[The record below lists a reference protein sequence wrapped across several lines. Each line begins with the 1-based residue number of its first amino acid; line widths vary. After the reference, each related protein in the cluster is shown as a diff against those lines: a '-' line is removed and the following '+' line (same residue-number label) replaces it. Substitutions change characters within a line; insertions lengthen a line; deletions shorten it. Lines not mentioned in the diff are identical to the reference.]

1 MLKKLIDQLQHPESL
16 KKIALWVMSTLIL
29 FLGFYTNFWR
39 VAEQKW
45 FDNHQK
51 DTESHIMGRMVK
63 SRQDGILSA
72 GGLNG
77 WGTTKEPDADWI
89 PPTERTPQYTAY
101 LHNLTF
107 KNFGTYNSQPAG
119 QGMIFSLLDSII
131 PFSQHFKLKF
141 FYILT
146 ALLSAIAFTF
156 IINWFYE
163 EFGLLSAL
171 FVLGSALL
179 SHWLTVFGKNLWW
192 SLWAFYL
199 PMIVILYY
207 LKNNRDTKNHQ
218 IFKLGL
224 LIFIAVSIKC
234 FINGYEYITTTLIMM
249 ITPCIYY
256 ALLDK
261 WNRNLCLKW
270 TIAISAGTGAAIIL
284 SLIMLCFQI
293 GAVKGGFV
301 DGVEHVVWS
310 FGKRTYGEA
319 EDFPPIYAASLEAGT
334 IGVVIKYLNGVFF
347 DINNY
352 ISIKQGFVSKY
363 IFKIRYYY
371 LIALFIAST
380 IPLFLNRQKIREKQ
394 WKQTSTLFWTTWFS
408 ILAPLSW
415 FVIFKAHS
423 YIHTHMSFLLWQMP
437 FTLFGF
443 AALGV
448 VVRTLFFEK
457 RKNILEDV

>member
-1 MLKKLIDQLQHPESL
+1 MLTQNLNKLRQPDIIE
-16 KKIALWVMSTLIL
+16 KIIIFVISTLIL
-29 FLGFYTNFWR
+29 FLGFYINLWR
-39 VAEQKW
+39 VAEQNW

-63 SRQDGILSA
+63 SRQDGIFSA

-77 WGTTKEPDADWI
+77 WGTAKKPDADWI

-107 KNFGTYNSQPAG
+107 QNFSTYNSQPAG
-119 QGMIFSLLDSII
+119 QGMIFSLLDRLI
-131 PFSQHFKLKF
+131 PFSQHSKLNF
-141 FYILT
+141 FYIIT

-163 EFGLLSAL
+163 EFGLLTAF
-171 FVLGSALL
+171 FVLLSILL
-179 SHWLTVFGKNLWW
+179 SHWVTVFGKNLWW

-199 PMIVILYY
+199 PMIVVLYY
-207 LKNNRDTKNHQ
+207 LKKHRDIEKHQ
-218 IFKLGL
+218 ISKLVL

-256 ALLDK
+256 AILDK
-261 WNRNLCLKW
+261 WNSGQLLKW
-270 TIAISAGTGAAIIL
+270 TFATSIGSGIAIML
-284 SLIMLCFQI
+284 SIIMLCFQI
-293 GAVKGGFV
+293 GAIKGGFV
-301 DGVEHVVWS
+301 DGIEHVIWS

-319 EDFPPIYAASLEAGT
+319 EDFPPIYAASLDAGT
-334 IGVVIKYLNGVFF
+334 VGVVITYLNGVFF
-347 DINNY
+347 DLTNY
-352 ISIKQGFVSKY
+352 LSIKEGLVSNH

-371 LIALFIAST
+371 LIILFMVIS
-380 IPLFLNRQKIREKQ
+380 IPLFVHSRKIKDGRQQ
-394 WKQTSTLFWTTWFS
+394 QYTALFWATWFS

-443 AALGV
+443 AMFTEIFRSRQNTGINEQ
-448 VVRTLFFEK
+448 T
-457 RKNILEDV
+457 

>member
-1 MLKKLIDQLQHPESL
+1 MIKIKFDQLKQPETK
-16 KKIALWVMSTLIL
+16 KKIALWVVSTLFL
-29 FLGFYTNFWR
+29 FFGFYINLWHI
-39 VAEQKW
+39 ADQNW

-63 SRQDGILSA
+63 SGQDGIFSA

-77 WGTTKEPDADWI
+77 WGTAKKTDSDWI

-107 KNFGTYNSQPAG
+107 ENFSTYNSQPGG
-119 QGMIFSLLDSII
+119 QGMIFSVLDRLI
-131 PFSQHFKLKF
+131 PFSQQFKLNF

-146 ALLSAIAFTF
+146 ALLSAVALTF

-163 EFGLLSAL
+163 EFGLLTAIL
-171 FVLGSALL
+171 VLGSTLL

-199 PMIVILYY
+199 PMIAVLYY
-207 LKNNRDTKNHQ
+207 LKNYRDAEKHHITK
-218 IFKLGL
+218 FCM

-256 ALLDK
+256 AILDK
-261 WNRNLCLKW
+261 WNKDQCLKL
-270 TIAISAGTGAAIIL
+270 TFATAIGSGVAIFL
-284 SLIMLCFQI
+284 SVIMLCYQI
-293 GAVKGGFV
+293 GAVKGGFI
-301 DGVEHVVWS
+301 DGIEHVIWS
-310 FGKRTYGEA
+310 FGKRTYGDA
-319 EDFPPIYAASLEAGT
+319 EDFPPVYAASLDAGT
-334 IGVVIKYLNGVFF
+334 IGVVITYLNGVFF
-347 DINNY
+347 DLNNY
-352 ISIKQGFVSKY
+352 ISIKDGFVSKN

-371 LIALFIAST
+371 LIVLFIPT
-380 IPLFLNRQKIREKQ
+380 TVLLLLNRKEMREEHRKQ
-394 WKQTSTLFWTTWFS
+394 FSALFWTTWFS

-443 AALGV
+443 AMFSV
-448 VVRTLFFEK
+448 IFKSWYKTDTL
-457 RKNILEDV
+457 DHT